1 MISETTILI
10 ASGVSVF
17 AVAAVIYFLTAR
29 NRDAIADATGQPAE
43 RWRAIK
49 NALRFMEGPLPIS
62 IALHALLLLFLLWGV
77 HLETARN
84 LIAVNFQS
92 GGGGGNKSAGDEMKQ
107 LNLPELPMPEM
118 AAPMPIER
126 PVVATH
132 GTEAVTVASHYLRE
146 VSGGE
151 GIGSG
156 RGGGMGSG
164 YGQGVGSGF
173 GGFIG
178 GLRKSGLDVVLV
190 IDGTGSM
197 KLIIDQVKDKMKQL
211 VLALHRMVP
220 GARIGIVVFGGR
232 GERIETVPLTISP
245 QTLIAF
251 LGSIVAQ
258 DGGEWQEDTLGA
270 VRTAVDK
277 MSWRPSAHK
286 VIILVG
292 DTPPFDEDVDP
303 VLQEI
308 RQFHE
313 QNGSF
318 NTVDVTV
325 EEHQE
330 FVEEWAR
337 EHGGSLPP
345 NAHELP
351 SFYLQTQHAYQTMAT
366 DGGGA
371 WRSLTKD
378 QQINQQVLILAF
390 GPEWQTEVTAFG
402 RGIST
407 TSDR

>member
-1 MISETTILI
+1 MNETTIFIVLGI
-10 ASGVSVF
+10 STFV
-17 AVAAVIYFLTAR
+17 VAAVIYFLTAR
-29 NRDAIADATGQPAE
+29 SRNAIADATGEKAE
-43 RWRAIK
+43 GWRALR

-62 IALHALLLLFLLWGV
+62 IALHVALLLFLLWGV

-84 LIAVNFQS
+84 LIAVNFRS
-92 GGGGGNKSAGDEMKQ
+92 GGGGGNKTAGEELKQ

-118 AAPMPIER
+118 AAPLPIER
-126 PVVATH
+126 PVVATT
-132 GTEAVTVASHYLRE
+132 GTQAVAVASHYLRE
-146 VSGGE
+146 SGGGG

-156 RGGGMGSG
+156 RGGGSGSG
-164 YGQGVGSGF
+164 YGQGVGAGF

-178 GLRKSGLDVVLV
+178 GLRKSGLDVVIV

-197 KLIIDQVKDKMKQL
+197 KLIIEQVKDKMKQL
-211 VLALHRMVP
+211 VLAVHRMVP
-220 GARIGIVVFGGR
+220 GARIGIAVFGGR
-232 GERIETVPLTISP
+232 GEPIQTVPLTISP

-251 LGSIVAQ
+251 LNTIVAH

-292 DTPPFDEDVDP
+292 DTPPFDEDINP

-313 QNGSF
+313 QNGAF

-345 NAHELP
+345 NAKELP
-351 SFYLQTQHAYQTMAT
+351 SFYLQTQHAYQTMASA
-366 DGGGA
+366 GGGA

-390 GPEWQTEVTAFG
+390 GAEWQTEVTAFG
-402 RGIST
+402 RGISA
-407 TSDR
+407 SEH